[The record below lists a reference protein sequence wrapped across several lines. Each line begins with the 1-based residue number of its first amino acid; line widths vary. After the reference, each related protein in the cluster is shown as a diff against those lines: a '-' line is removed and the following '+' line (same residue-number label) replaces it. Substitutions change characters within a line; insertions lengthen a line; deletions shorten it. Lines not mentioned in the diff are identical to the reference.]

1 VTYLDWTMFFKAKM
15 TRPPSTHSNT
25 TPFLPHTTDLHFF
38 TFQVKI
44 PGLTLGHG
52 KMLDKHHLPQKLSS
66 HNLYPEIPNPVV
78 QRGK

>member
-1 VTYLDWTMFFKAKM
+1 MFYKKM
-15 TRPPSTHSNT
+15 TRPPSTHPNGA
-25 TPFLPHTTDLHFF
+25 PFFALTFDLHFSI
-38 TFQVKI
+38 FQVKI

-52 KMLDKHHLPQKLSS
+52 KMLDKHHLPQKLSY